1 MVKSEYFFVHEI
13 SDVILNL
20 FTVHERDSVDGKKA
34 NSTYDGI
41 YDTLK
46 MKKTEG
52 YESPFLGSKEP
63 RKLAVDLKKLKIQEE
78 LGKTANVSL

>member
-1 MVKSEYFFVHEI
+1 M
-13 SDVILNL
+13 
-20 FTVHERDSVDGKKA
+20 TVHERDSVDGKKA

-78 LGKTANVSL
+78 LGKTGKIYLGLSGIFFGNYFKEDSSQ